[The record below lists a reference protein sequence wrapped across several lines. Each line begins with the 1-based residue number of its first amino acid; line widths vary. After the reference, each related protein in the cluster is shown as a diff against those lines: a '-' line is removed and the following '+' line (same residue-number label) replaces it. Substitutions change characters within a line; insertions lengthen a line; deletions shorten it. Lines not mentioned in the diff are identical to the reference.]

1 MYNRFQMGWDGDVNV
16 TSLLLAI
23 DRSSFISA
31 VTANATVRLDRQ
43 WAMRGSH
50 RRVTIV
56 PLQNV
61 LMSAAAGAI
70 LLLLLA
76 YGLYRLGFFVRT
88 RPDFGIIEEEKRL
101 MRLAK
106 EEAEERRRT
115 EQMVKDA
122 LMHGVDLDEPMQPE
136 AYYDHC

>member
-1 MYNRFQMGWDGDVNV
+1 MGWDGDVNV

-23 DRSSFISA
+23 DSSSSSGTASA
-31 VTANATVRLDRQ
+31 AVMATVRLDRQ
-43 WAMRGSH
+43 WSMSSQ
-50 RRVTIV
+50 RVTIV

-61 LMSAAAGAI
+61 MMSAAGGAV
-70 LLLLLA
+70 LLLILVC
-76 YGLYRLGFFVRT
+76 GLYRLGFFVRT

-106 EEAEERRRT
+106 EEAEERRCT

-122 LMHGVDLDEPMQPE
+122 LVHGIDLDEPMQPE
-136 AYYDHC
+136 PYYDHC

>member
-1 MYNRFQMGWDGDVNV
+1 MGWDGDVNV

-23 DRSSFISA
+23 DSSSSSGTAAA
-31 VTANATVRLDRQ
+31 VMATVRLDRQ
-43 WAMRGSH
+43 WSMSSQ
-50 RRVTIV
+50 RVTIV

-61 LMSAAAGAI
+61 MMSAAGGCV
-70 LLLLLA
+70 LLLILVS
-76 YGLYRLGFFVRT
+76 GLYRVGLFVRT

-122 LMHGVDLDEPMQPE
+122 LVHGIDLDEPMQPE
-136 AYYDHC
+136 PYYDHC